1 MVFAES
7 HGEVFVERMDFEVG
21 EGEGAHGCAV
31 GVVLVVAVDEAS
43 VAPVDVMRE
52 KQRVRRV
59 LVCLGKL
66 VEIAFVPGALLCKQ
80 NLDAA
85 EFSRAGSVQ
94 G

>member
-1 MVFAES
+1 
-7 HGEVFVERMDFEVG
+7 MDLEVG
-21 EGEGAHGCAV
+21 EGEGAHCRPIGI
-31 GVVLVVAVDEAS
+31 VLVVAVDEAS

-59 LVCLGKL
+59 IVRLGKL

-85 EFSRAGSVQ
+85 EFSRAGGVQ
-94 G
+94 R